1 MLAGQAGA
9 VPPLPLQLVLV
20 WLWQTI
26 PDAQSLSV
34 AQAWVW
40 AWATPAK
47 HRAMVV
53 AAVDTNE
60 SEVMGFSL

>member
-1 MLAGQAGA
+1 MVSVHAGVVEIGVPASGQSMLAGQAGA

-34 AQAWVW
+34 AQVWVW
-40 AWATPAK
+40 A
-47 HRAMVV
+47 
-53 AAVDTNE
+53 
-60 SEVMGFSL
+60 